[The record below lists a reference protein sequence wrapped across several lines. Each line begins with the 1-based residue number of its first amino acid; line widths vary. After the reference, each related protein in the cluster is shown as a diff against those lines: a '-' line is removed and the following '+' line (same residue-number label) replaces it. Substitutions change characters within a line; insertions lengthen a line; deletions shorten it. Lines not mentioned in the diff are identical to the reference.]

1 MPEKNLFISFYCRGL
16 NPTEAEVQDIMNQ
29 YDSDGNGEVRWE
41 QLKRFYTAVL
51 QIEWHEFA
59 NLLASKLDL
68 EDENY
73 FKETFRVF
81 SKNDEGK
88 GKSNMQTKILL
99 LHKDVYQQKK

>member
-1 MPEKNLFISFYCRGL
+1 MIQMEM
-16 NPTEAEVQDIMNQ
+16 EMEVVVIRKILQQII
-29 YDSDGNGEVRWE
+29 
-41 QLKRFYTAVL
+41 

-81 SKNDEGK
+81 SKNDEGMEVK
-88 GKSNMQTKILL
+88 
-99 LHKDVYQQKK
+99 

>member
-1 MPEKNLFISFYCRGL
+1 MKYDHSPIFILAFKQIL
-16 NPTEAEVQDIMNQ
+16 LQFF
-29 YDSDGNGEVRWE
+29 GEMKQMEMEMKDVVIRKIL
-41 QLKRFYTAVL
+41 QQII

-81 SKNDEGK
+81 SKNDEGMEVK
-88 GKSNMQTKILL
+88 
-99 LHKDVYQQKK
+99 